1 MGTNLLRAYMHGY
14 FIDNRL
20 YQKAKTQLNPF
31 ALETY
36 KQEEIDKKIREET
49 KRAPIKKKV
58 KVSGCKKSESVEE
71 ISLFKMSLYTPLQV
85 ALVFE
90 I

>member
-49 KRAPIKKKV
+49 KRAPIYKKV
-58 KVSGCKKSESVEE
+58 KVSWIRSTLFLKE
-71 ISLFKMSLYTPLQV
+71 I
-85 ALVFE
+85 
-90 I
+90 

>member
-1 MGTNLLRAYMHGY
+1 MHGY

-20 YQKAKTQLNPF
+20 YQKAKTQFNPF

-58 KVSGCKKSESVEE
+58 KVSGVLKTFIFKRRFKTLQIESLSQLEKFPILE
-71 ISLFKMSLYTPLQV
+71 L
-85 ALVFE
+85 
-90 I
+90 